1 MDVQN
6 KAKALVRILKSY
18 RLKNQST
25 KHTMKN
31 LTSTLYF
38 GLLFSLSVF
47 SQSTADYNISLTT
60 IWNAADHTS
69 VPGGAHW
76 SALVGAT
83 HNTANQFVELGVV
96 SPMTNGIKDIAET
109 GATGNFSSEVT
120 TAIGGGLAD
129 QYVVG
134 FTGFSGP
141 VGTFTKNNLQVNE
154 SFPLITLLSMV
165 APSPDWF
172 IAVNSVNLRSGNS
185 GINNGWKETFTIDVF
200 AYDAGTDD
208 GTNYTSPDAI
218 SNPRLGVFML
228 SNAPINGKKMG
239 TITFTY
245 NSSTLSISK
254 VNLLKNIKIFP
265 NPSKNVISI
274 SNIQNIH
281 LKNVAIYN
289 ILGRLITEIYIEKSV
304 SKLDIKLTNM
314 AKGMYLLK
322 LNTFDDNSLTRKLIV
337 E

>member
-18 RLKNQST
+18 RLKKQST
-25 KHTMKN
+25 THTMKIF
-31 LTSTLYF
+31 TSTLYF

-60 IWNAADHTS
+60 IWNVDDHTS
-69 VPGGAHW
+69 VPSGAHW

-83 HNTANQFVELGVV
+83 HNTINQFVELGVV
-96 SPMTNGIKDIAET
+96 SPITNGIKDMAET

-120 TAIGGGLAD
+120 TAIGNGLAD

-134 FTGFSGP
+134 FVGFPGP
-141 VGTFTKNNLQVNE
+141 VGTFTKSSLQVNE
-154 SFPLITLLSMV
+154 NFALITLVSMV

-185 GINNGWKETFTIDVF
+185 GINNGWKDTFTMDVF

-208 GTNYTSPDAI
+208 GTNYSSPDAA
-218 SNPRLGVFML
+218 SNPRVGVFML
-228 SNAPINGKKMG
+228 TNAPINGNRMG

-265 NPSKNVISI
+265 NPAKDVISI
-274 SNIQNIH
+274 SNIQNID
-281 LKNVAIYN
+281 LKNIAIYN
-289 ILGRLITEIYIEKSV
+289 VLARLIKEIPIEKSV
-304 SKLDIKLTNM
+304 SKLDINLTNM
-314 AKGMYLLK
+314 AKGMYLIK

>member
-18 RLKNQST
+18 RLKKQST

-96 SPMTNGIKDIAET
+96 SPMTNGIKDMAET

-172 IAVNSVNLRSGNS
+172 IAVNSVNLRSGN
-185 GINNGWKETFTIDVF
+185 
-200 AYDAGTDD
+200 
-208 GTNYTSPDAI
+208 
-218 SNPRLGVFML
+218 
-228 SNAPINGKKMG
+228 
-239 TITFTY
+239 
-245 NSSTLSISK
+245 
-254 VNLLKNIKIFP
+254 
-265 NPSKNVISI
+265 
-274 SNIQNIH
+274 
-281 LKNVAIYN
+281 
-289 ILGRLITEIYIEKSV
+289 
-304 SKLDIKLTNM
+304 
-314 AKGMYLLK
+314 
-322 LNTFDDNSLTRKLIV
+322 
-337 E
+337 

>member
-1 MDVQN
+1 
-6 KAKALVRILKSY
+6 
-18 RLKNQST
+18 
-25 KHTMKN
+25 MKN
-31 LTSTLYF
+31 FTSTLYV

-47 SQSTADYNISLTT
+47 SQSIADYDISLTT
-60 IWNAADHTS
+60 IWNATDHTS

-76 SALVGAT
+76 SPLVGAS

-109 GATGNFSSEVT
+109 GGTGNFNNEVT
-120 TAIGGGLAD
+120 AAIGSGFAD

-134 FTGFSGP
+134 FAGFSGP
-141 VGTFTKNNLQVNE
+141 VGIFTKNNLQVNE
-154 SFPLITLLSMV
+154 NFPLITLVSMV

-185 GINNGWKETFTIDVF
+185 GINNGWKDTFTIDVF

-208 GTNYTSPDAI
+208 GTNYTSPDVI
-218 SNPRLGVFML
+218 SNPRVGVFML
-228 SNAPINGKKMG
+228 TNAPVNGKRMG

-254 VNLLKNIKIFP
+254 VNLLKNIKTFP
-265 NPSKNVISI
+265 NPAKDVISI
-274 SNIQNIH
+274 SNIQNIE
-281 LKNVAIYN
+281 LKNIAIYN
-289 ILGRLITEIYIEKSV
+289 ILGRLVIELPTEKSA
-304 SKLDIKLTNM
+304 SKLDINLTNIS
-314 AKGMYLLK
+314 KGIYLLK
-322 LNTFDDNSLTRKLIV
+322 LNAFDGNSLTRKLIV

>member
-1 MDVQN
+1 
-6 KAKALVRILKSY
+6 
-18 RLKNQST
+18 
-25 KHTMKN
+25 MKN
-31 LTSTLYF
+31 FTSYLFF

-60 IWNAADHTS
+60 IWNANDHAS

-83 HNTANQFVELGVV
+83 HNNANQFVELGVV
-96 SPMTNGIKDIAET
+96 LPMTNGIKDIAET
-109 GATGNFSSEVT
+109 GSTGNFNNEVT
-120 TAIGGGLAD
+120 TAIGSGLAD
-129 QYVVG
+129 KYIDGVA
-134 FTGFSGP
+134 GFSGA

-154 SFPLITLLSMV
+154 SFPLITLVSMV

-185 GINNGWKETFTIDVF
+185 GINNGWKDTFTMDVF

-208 GTNYTSPDAI
+208 GINYTSANAI
-218 SNPRLGVFML
+218 SNPRVGVFML
-228 SNAPINGKKMG
+228 TDAPINGKKMG

-245 NSSTLSISK
+245 NSSILSFSK
-254 VNLLKNIKIFP
+254 VNSLKNIKIFP
-265 NPSKNVISI
+265 NPTKGIISI
-274 SNIQNIH
+274 TNIQNID
-281 LKNVAIYN
+281 LKNLTIYN
-289 ILGRLITEIYIEKSV
+289 ILGRLVMEISTEKSV
-304 SKLDIKLTNM
+304 SKLDIKLTNI

-322 LNTFDDNSLTRKLIV
+322 FKTFDGNSLTRKLIV